1 MQIELP
7 DDAYERAKQ
16 IAIGDENAQ
25 TVILKAIE
33 RLAIERKEVAAVMEG
48 IAEYEKGE
56 YRAIEEFGNE
66 LSQRFGIDLP
76 GS

>member
-7 DDAYERAKQ
+7 DDAYEQAKQ
-16 IAIGDENAQ
+16 IALGDESAQ

-33 RLAIERKEVAAVMEG
+33 RLAIERREVAAIMQG
-48 IAEYEKGE
+48 IAAYEEGD
-56 YRAIEEFGNE
+56 YRSLEEFGKE
-66 LSQRFGIDLP
+66 LSQQFDIELP